1 MNATHPATAVVIAMS
16 LFLVVGLPVLTWA
29 SLAGRMDRA
38 ARVWYAGLAAAACG
52 VVIIA
57 VLQRYSAM
65 TASCMTLAVLMLVIA
80 IRLEQ
85 GKPGLSWRQ
94 GVIGFMLYLSA
105 EFVIEFSGY
114 RLTLG
119 VLLSSS
125 TLAILELFLL
135 LELHA
140 LSRVRRSR
148 GLSIIALGAAVF
160 LLYNLGRV
168 LVVLNTGPAPQIF
181 SYAPL
186 ANAAVLSVPLG
197 TVLLTV
203 GHLIYSIEKAN
214 AQQVVH
220 REAAV
225 RAEERAVAADEF
237 AAQLQQLVAQRDAMI
252 MLNSRFSAVSSLAMY
267 NSAIVHEISQPLQGL
282 ASVFD
287 LLSLRAKTD
296 DPDYIESLSHARDLL
311 DKMAAT
317 LTSLRQL
324 IAAHEPASDLLDL
337 HEVVSG
343 IIPIMRSEAL
353 RRGITLEWSDA
364 SSETASLVLANRI
377 LLERI
382 VFNLVS
388 NSFEALSGDGKTPP
402 PDMQNH
408 ASPSIRLEV
417 LSDAQTGQAII
428 RVLDNGPGFD
438 IASPGQ
444 LLQIYRTSKNQGV
457 GLGLALARIILETW
471 RGELRLRS
479 ESSADWKGAI
489 VEVRLPLASAPS
501 HQG

>member
-1 MNATHPATAVVIAMS
+1 
-16 LFLVVGLPVLTWA
+16 
-29 SLAGRMDRA
+29 
-38 ARVWYAGLAAAACG
+38 
-52 VVIIA
+52 
-57 VLQRYSAM
+57 
-65 TASCMTLAVLMLVIA
+65 
-80 IRLEQ
+80 
-85 GKPGLSWRQ
+85 
-94 GVIGFMLYLSA
+94 
-105 EFVIEFSGY
+105 
-114 RLTLG
+114 
-119 VLLSSS
+119 
-125 TLAILELFLL
+125 
-135 LELHA
+135 
-140 LSRVRRSR
+140 
-148 GLSIIALGAAVF
+148 
-160 LLYNLGRV
+160 
-168 LVVLNTGPAPQIF
+168 
-181 SYAPL
+181 
-186 ANAAVLSVPLG
+186 
-197 TVLLTV
+197 
-203 GHLIYSIEKAN
+203 
-214 AQQVVH
+214 
-220 REAAV
+220 
-225 RAEERAVAADEF
+225 
-237 AAQLQQLVAQRDAMI
+237 MI